1 MQQLNNNVNLSHAI
15 TGEHIMHSSL
25 SQTNSSVYFDLITT
39 AIKATKQQCY
49 CAAIMINKETSPQH
63 ITKK

>member
-25 SQTNSSVYFDLITT
+25 SQTNSSVHLDLITT
-39 AIKATKQQCY
+39 ATKATKQQCY
-49 CAAIMINKETSPQH
+49 GATRMINKETSQKGKH
-63 ITKK
+63 N